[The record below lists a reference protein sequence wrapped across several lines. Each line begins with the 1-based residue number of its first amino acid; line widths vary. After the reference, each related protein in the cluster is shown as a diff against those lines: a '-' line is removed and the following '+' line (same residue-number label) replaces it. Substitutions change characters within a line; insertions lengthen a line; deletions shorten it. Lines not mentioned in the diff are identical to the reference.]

1 MFPLYFSDPLVNVTM
16 KPDTHVKVTISAHQ
30 ETEVREELIP
40 VYQTVGQFKA
50 QLNQWFHI
58 PIQNMK
64 LYYCDQVRHDTIYV
78 DYLPYKNILQ
88 MSFQLNLYF
97 FQTFSIG
104 SCPSYWS
111 RRNEVSRKSVIYL
124 QC

>member
-1 MFPLYFSDPLVNVTM
+1 M

-78 DYLPYKNILQ
+78 DYLSYKNILQ
-88 MSFQLNLYF
+88 MSFQLNL
-97 FQTFSIG
+97 
-104 SCPSYWS
+104 
-111 RRNEVSRKSVIYL
+111 
-124 QC
+124 

>member
-1 MFPLYFSDPLVNVTM
+1 MLKYPYNRINISDPLVNVSM

-64 LYYCDQVRHDTIYV
+64 LYYCDQVRHETIYV
-78 DYLPYKNILQ
+78 FVCLINIIFLNECSTKYLIP
-88 MSFQLNLYF
+88 LN
-97 FQTFSIG
+97 
-104 SCPSYWS
+104 
-111 RRNEVSRKSVIYL
+111 
-124 QC
+124 

>member
-1 MFPLYFSDPLVNVTM
+1 MLNKMSQVILENISDIRSIHEYENIHFSLYLFVDPLVNVSM

-40 VYQTVGQFKA
+40 VYQTVAQFKV

-64 LYYCDQVRHDTIYV
+64 LYYCDQVRH
-78 DYLPYKNILQ
+78 K
-88 MSFQLNLYF
+88 
-97 FQTFSIG
+97 
-104 SCPSYWS
+104 
-111 RRNEVSRKSVIYL
+111 
-124 QC
+124 

>member
-1 MFPLYFSDPLVNVTM
+1 MFPLYFADPLVNVTM

-64 LYYCDQVRHDTIYV
+64 LYYCDQVRNDTIYV
-78 DYLPYKNILQ
+78 DILYNKNILQ
-88 MSFQLNLYF
+88 MGF
-97 FQTFSIG
+97 
-104 SCPSYWS
+104 
-111 RRNEVSRKSVIYL
+111 
-124 QC
+124 

>member
-1 MFPLYFSDPLVNVTM
+1 MHFSDPLVNVSM

-64 LYYCDQVRHDTIYV
+64 LYYCDQVRHETIYV
-78 DYLPYKNILQ
+78 FVCLININI
-88 MSFQLNLYF
+88 FLNECS
-97 FQTFSIG
+97 T
-104 SCPSYWS
+104 
-111 RRNEVSRKSVIYL
+111 KSLIPL
-124 QC
+124 N

>member
-1 MFPLYFSDPLVNVTM
+1 MFKYPYNQNIIPLHFADPLVNVSM

-64 LYYCDQVRHDTIYV
+64 LYYCDQVRHETIYV
-78 DYLPYKNILQ
+78 FVCLINII
-88 MSFQLNLYF
+88 FLNECS
-97 FQTFSIG
+97 T
-104 SCPSYWS
+104 
-111 RRNEVSRKSVIYL
+111 KSLIPL
-124 QC
+124 N

>member
-1 MFPLYFSDPLVNVTM
+1 MQFIDPLVNVSM

-40 VYQTVGQFKA
+40 VYQTIAQFKA

-64 LYYCDQVRHDTIYV
+64 LFYCDQV
-78 DYLPYKNILQ
+78 N
-88 MSFQLNLYF
+88 N
-97 FQTFSIG
+97 
-104 SCPSYWS
+104 
-111 RRNEVSRKSVIYL
+111 SVIMQMFL
-124 QC
+124 SHLR

>member
-1 MFPLYFSDPLVNVTM
+1 M

-78 DYLPYKNILQ
+78 DYLSYKNILQ
-88 MSFQLNLYF
+88 MSFQPNLYF
-97 FQTFSIG
+97 FQI
-104 SCPSYWS
+104 S
-111 RRNEVSRKSVIYL
+111 RFLSKLLVPKK
-124 QC
+124 

>member
-1 MFPLYFSDPLVNVTM
+1 M

-40 VYQTVGQFKA
+40 VYQTVAQFKV

-64 LYYCDQVRHDTIYV
+64 LYYCDQVRQ
-78 DYLPYKNILQ
+78 K
-88 MSFQLNLYF
+88 
-97 FQTFSIG
+97 
-104 SCPSYWS
+104 
-111 RRNEVSRKSVIYL
+111 
-124 QC
+124 

>member
-1 MFPLYFSDPLVNVTM
+1 MFPLYFADPLVNVTM

-64 LYYCDQVRHDTIYV
+64 LYYCDQVRHETIYV
-78 DYLPYKNILQ
+78 FVCLIKYIFK
-88 MSFQLNLYF
+88 
-97 FQTFSIG
+97 
-104 SCPSYWS
+104 
-111 RRNEVSRKSVIYL
+111 
-124 QC
+124 

>member
-1 MFPLYFSDPLVNVTM
+1 MLKYPYNQINISDPLVNVSM

-64 LYYCDQVRHDTIYV
+64 LYYCDQVRHETIYV
-78 DYLPYKNILQ
+78 FVCLINIFLNECSTKYLIP
-88 MSFQLNLYF
+88 LN
-97 FQTFSIG
+97 
-104 SCPSYWS
+104 
-111 RRNEVSRKSVIYL
+111 
-124 QC
+124 